1 MGWLRKKFK
10 QLKKKVKKVLS
21 TPWGRILGM
30 VGMYFAMGAAAKAFS
45 GWWGS
50 LGQAGTQ
57 AGTQVSKVTEIAE
70 TSGSIIPKEAIG
82 ESLKESALMA
92 KDRTAL
98 LSGINNSAGNLK
110 ANLLTGSNQAAANSA
125 FSAIDTNLLTN
136 IRAGNTEALNLSN
149 SVTQTV
155 SDNLS
160 QLAKPQQINVQDFL
174 VENMDVQTG
183 FPEIGGGTVPD
194 MTVAEYQTLGG
205 EGPLLAETGTGSS
218 VSYKGE
224 VKPPSS
230 FLSPEELRQQAI
242 RDVTGSMEL
251 SPASPGFPKGTP
263 TIDLPTTTSLPSG
276 VGARDLTALSPPSYT
291 PVTYGQ
297 RVAEFGKE
305 TWEDF
310 TNPETYKSLPADITK
325 AGIGTKVMGAIM
337 GEEEQQQPTGGF
349 GATPVGLEAPISAYV
364 QDLSQNMLSNA
375 GVNINIADPYKT
387 ASQLLTQNYTGTANP
402 YFMNQVMQ
410 PMLPFPYKPT

>member
-1 MGWLRKKFK
+1 MGWLKKKFR
-10 QLKKKVKKVLS
+10 QLKKKVKKILS

-30 VGMYFAMGAAAKAFS
+30 VGMYFAMGAAAKAFN

-50 LGQAGTQ
+50 LGQSGTQ
-57 AGTQVSKVTEIAE
+57 AATQVSKVTEIAE

-92 KDRTAL
+92 KDRTTL

-160 QLAKPQQINVQDFL
+160 QLAKPQQINVKDFL

-205 EGPLLAETGTGSS
+205 EGPLLAETGPSS
-218 VSYKGE
+218 VTYKGE

-230 FLSPEELRQQAI
+230 FLSPEELRQQAT
-242 RDVTGSMEL
+242 RGEGVFAEGVVD
-251 SPASPGFPKGTP
+251 P
-263 TIDLPTTTSLPSG
+263 TSG

-297 RVAEFGKE
+297 RVAEFGRD
-305 TWEDF
+305 TWGEFID
-310 TNPETYKSLPADITK
+310 PESYKSLPADITK

-349 GATPVGLEAPISAYV
+349 GAQPVGLEAPISAYV